1 MKSEAW
7 IPIVVG
13 VTGHRS
19 IRQADRPALYAAV
32 REELSKLRARCSH
45 SLFVM
50 LSSLAEGAGLLC
62 ADAAEELNIPLIAAL
77 PRAVDD
83 YEKDF
88 SEVGKARLSHHL
100 LRAVQVFPVPPTE
113 KGAGRDFEFRPAG
126 IFVAAHSH
134 VLLALWDG
142 GSGTEAACGTAA
154 AADFAL
160 NGSYYPI
167 SGSFT
172 RRCPPGS
179 KNTARRRSS

>member
-50 LSSLAEGAGLLC
+50 LSSLAEGAG
-62 ADAAEELNIPLIAAL
+62 
-77 PRAVDD
+77 
-83 YEKDF
+83 
-88 SEVGKARLSHHL
+88 
-100 LRAVQVFPVPPTE
+100 
-113 KGAGRDFEFRPAG
+113 RDFALRPAG
-126 IFVAAHSH
+126 VFVAARSH
-134 VLLALWDG
+134 VVLALWDG

-172 RRCPPGS
+172 RKCPPGS

>member
-50 LSSLAEGAGLLC
+50 LSSLAEGAG
-62 ADAAEELNIPLIAAL
+62 
-77 PRAVDD
+77 
-83 YEKDF
+83 
-88 SEVGKARLSHHL
+88 
-100 LRAVQVFPVPPTE
+100 
-113 KGAGRDFEFRPAG
+113 RDFEFRPAG

-142 GSGTEAACGTAA
+142 GSSTEADCGTAA